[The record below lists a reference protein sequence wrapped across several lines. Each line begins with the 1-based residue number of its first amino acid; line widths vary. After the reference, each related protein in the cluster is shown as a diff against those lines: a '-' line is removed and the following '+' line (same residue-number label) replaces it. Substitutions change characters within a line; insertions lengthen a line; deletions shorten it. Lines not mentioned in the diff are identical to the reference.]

1 MAFPTT
7 VDIVNQGEIAKTGD
21 DYALFL
27 KEFSGEV
34 IEVAR
39 NSTVMEPHVQFKRI
53 SGAKSAQFPGIGTL
67 SGGFHTTGMNIFD
80 EANPIIQDV
89 AHGEITVH
97 VDRPLM
103 TTLMIDDL
111 EEVINHYDSRA
122 PYARAIGKFFAE
134 TMDKY
139 LMRLAILASQ
149 GLQGDAG
156 LAGVTA
162 DHPSGSFVTAAAG
175 ATDPSALLTGI
186 QAASEAMDV
195 ANVPSEGRKVFVKPA
210 QYNLLADPASQLTDR
225 DFGGDGNGRTAD
237 GTVHRA
243 WGMEIVKTNL
253 LPQDNSTATGT
264 GAVGTAADVVGMN
277 GRTYVTNA
285 RKTVALCYHEGCL
298 GAVEALP
305 MSVTTDWNKDF
316 QAYDITG
323 RRATG
328 MEILRPEYAV
338 VIRTGDPDAA

>member
-1 MAFPTT
+1 M
-7 VDIVNQGEIAKTGD
+7 
-21 DYALFL
+21 
-27 KEFSGEV
+27 FSSNVSLEL
-34 IEVAR
+34 
-39 NSTVMEPHVQFKRI
+39 SPL
-53 SGAKSAQFPGIGTL
+53 SSPGIGTL
-67 SGGFHTTGMNIFD
+67 SGGFHTTGDNIFD
-80 EANPIIQDV
+80 TANGILQDV
-89 AHGEITVH
+89 AHGAIDVH

-134 TMDKY
+134 KMDVY

-149 GLQGDAG
+149 GLQGAAG

-162 DHPSGSFVTAAAG
+162 DHPSGSFVTAASG

-253 LPQDNSTATGT
+253 LPQDNSTATDT
-264 GAVGTAADVVGMN
+264 PVTSATSESVVGMN

-285 RKTVALCYHEGCL
+285 RKTVALCYHEGAL

-338 VIRTGDPDAA
+338 VIRTGDPATA

>member
-1 MAFPTT
+1 MAFPS
-7 VDIVNQGEIAKTGD
+7 DIGVVNPGQDGVGGGD

-39 NSTVMEPHVQFKRI
+39 NATVMEPHVQFKRI
-53 SGAKSAQFPGIGTL
+53 SGAKTAQFPGIGTL
-67 SGGFHTTGMNIFD
+67 SGGFHTTGDNIFD
-80 EANPIIQDV
+80 TANGILQDV

-111 EEVINHYDSRA
+111 EEIINHYDSRA

-149 GLQGDAG
+149 GLQGVAG

-162 DHPSGSFVTAAAG
+162 DHPSGSFVNKASSDTSP
-175 ATDPSALLTGI
+175 TALLAGI
-186 QAASEAMDV
+186 QEASEAMDV
-195 ANVPSEGRKVFVKPA
+195 ANVPDEGRLCFVKPA

-225 DFGGDGNGRTAD
+225 DFGGEGNGRTAD

-243 WGMEIVKTNL
+243 WGFTLVKTNL
-253 LPQDNSTATGT
+253 LPQDNSTAVGT
-264 GAVGTAADVVGMN
+264 GATSESVTGMN
-277 GRTYVTNA
+277 DRTYVTNA
-285 RKTVALCYHEGCL
+285 RKTTALCYHEGAL
-298 GAVEALP
+298 GAVEAMP
-305 MSVTTDWNKDF
+305 MGVTTDWNKDF

-328 MEILRPEYAV
+328 MQILRPEYAV
-338 VIRTGDPDAA
+338 VIRSGDPATA

>member
-1 MAFPTT
+1 MAFPS
-7 VDIVNQGEIAKTGD
+7 DIGVVNPGQDGVGGAD
-21 DYALFL
+21 NYALFL

-39 NSTVMEPHVQFKRI
+39 NMTVMEPHVQFKRLL
-53 SGAKSAQFPGIGTL
+53 GAKSCQFPGIGTL
-67 SGGFHTTGMNIFD
+67 SGGFHTAGKNIFD
-80 EANPIIQDV
+80 TANGILQDV
-89 AHGEITVH
+89 AHGAIDVH

-134 TMDKY
+134 KMDVY

-149 GLQGDAG
+149 GLQGAAG

-162 DHPSGSFVTAAAG
+162 DHPSGSFVDSVGTTAPNLLAAIKAAA
-175 ATDPSALLTGI
+175 
-186 QAASEAMDV
+186 QKMDEN
-195 ANVPSEGRKVFVKPA
+195 NVPSEGRKVFVKPE

-237 GTVHRA
+237 GTVYRA

-253 LPQDNSTATGT
+253 LPQDNSTAVGT
-264 GAVGTAADVVGMN
+264 GATSESVVGMN
-277 GRTYVTNA
+277 DRTYVTNA

-298 GAVEALP
+298 GAVEAMP

-328 MEILRPEYAV
+328 MQILRPEYAV
-338 VIRTGDPDAA
+338 VLRSGDPATA